1 MTFGDLD
8 RPLEAVP
15 TIALCGGLALY
26 FLTHV
31 VQRVRIAY
39 LIRRTGTDAPG
50 WIGPGRLAAGIAMLL
65 LIPAAMRLSAL
76 ASLALATL
84 ICWSLIAWDMIHYRG
99 HRAEVRR
106 DRP

>member
-31 VQRVRIAY
+31 VQRVRIVY

-65 LIPAAMRLSAL
+65 LIPAMRLSAL